1 MRIPSYSATIA
12 IPESYQKLEFVP
24 ILSYTVFIGVLA
36 KVPLHSAW
44 RWGKI
49 RSDLSWTG
57 GRDSMRIQ
65 LYLFA
70 GLADRLGGATVTAEL
85 PGERATAGDLKRW
98 LAERHP
104 IAASLIEA
112 SFVAKNQAYAED
124 AEPIGEGDELAL
136 IPPVSGGGG
145 AVGGGDA
152 AEAWAVAEQRYEVT
166 YDPLDVEAVTRKVIC
181 PQHGATLAFCGTTR
195 EFTEGKRTTLLEYE
209 GYVPMAVK
217 TLAQIGAEIAD
228 RWPGALTAITH
239 RLGRVEIGEISVV
252 IAVSTPRRTD
262 CYEASRYAIE
272 RLKQIVPIWK
282 KEVWEDGSEWQGS
295 QLGPWDP
302 TASPKTS

>member
-1 MRIPSYSATIA
+1 
-12 IPESYQKLEFVP
+12 
-24 ILSYTVFIGVLA
+24 
-36 KVPLHSAW
+36 
-44 RWGKI
+44 
-49 RSDLSWTG
+49 
-57 GRDSMRIQ
+57 MRIQ

-70 GLADRLGGATVTAEL
+70 GLADLLGGAFVTAEL
-85 PGERATAGDLKRW
+85 PGEQVTAGDLKRW
-98 LAERHP
+98 LAERNP
-104 IAASLIEA
+104 NAASLIEA
-112 SFVAKNQAYAED
+112 SFVARNQAYAE
-124 AEPIGEGDELAL
+124 EGEWIGEGDELAL

-145 AVGGGDA
+145 VADGGSDA
-152 AEAWAVAEQRYEVT
+152 AEVLAAALVQRYEVT

-181 PQHGATLAFCGTTR
+181 PEHGATLTFCGTTR
-195 EFTEGKRTTLLEYE
+195 EYTDGKRTTLLEYD

-217 TLAQIGAEIAD
+217 TSSRFGEEIAA

-239 RLGRVEIGEISVV
+239 RLGRVEIGEISVI
-252 IAVSTPRRTD
+252 IAVSTPRRAECTKQG
-262 CYEASRYAIE
+262 YVIE

>member
-1 MRIPSYSATIA
+1 
-12 IPESYQKLEFVP
+12 
-24 ILSYTVFIGVLA
+24 
-36 KVPLHSAW
+36 
-44 RWGKI
+44 
-49 RSDLSWTG
+49 
-57 GRDSMRIQ
+57 MRIQ

-70 GLADRLGGATVTAEL
+70 GLADRLGGSTVTVEL
-85 PGERATAGDLKRW
+85 PGERATAGDLKRS
-98 LAERHP
+98 LAERNP
-104 IAASLIEA
+104 DAASLIEA

-124 AEPIGEGDELAL
+124 GESIGEGDELAL

-145 AVGGGDA
+145 VVDGSGDA
-152 AEAWAVAEQRYEVT
+152 ESLAGVERRYEVT

-181 PQHGATLAFCGTTR
+181 PEHGATLTFCGTTR
-195 EFTEGKRTTLLEYE
+195 EYTDGKRTTLLMYD
-209 GYVPMAVK
+209 GYIPMAVK

-228 RWPGALTAITH
+228 RWPGAQTAITH
-239 RLGRVEIGEISVV
+239 RLGRVDIGEISVI
-252 IAVSTPRRTD
+252 IAVSTPRRAD

-302 TASPKTS
+302 TAAPKTS

>member
-1 MRIPSYSATIA
+1 
-12 IPESYQKLEFVP
+12 
-24 ILSYTVFIGVLA
+24 
-36 KVPLHSAW
+36 
-44 RWGKI
+44 
-49 RSDLSWTG
+49 
-57 GRDSMRIQ
+57 MRIQ

-70 GLADRLGGATVTAEL
+70 GLADLLGGATVTVEL
-85 PGERATAGDLKRW
+85 PGERATAGELKRW
-98 LAERHP
+98 LAERNP
-104 IAASLIEA
+104 NSASLIEA

-124 AEPIGEGDELAL
+124 NEPFGEGDELAL

-145 AVGGGDA
+145 AVDGSDPAGALA
-152 AEAWAVAEQRYEVT
+152 AAAVRQYEVT
-166 YDPLDVEAVTRKVIC
+166 YSPLDVEAVTRKVIC
-181 PQHGATLAFCGTTR
+181 PEHGAALTFCGTTR
-195 EFTEGKRTTLLEYE
+195 EYTDGKRTTLLEYE

-217 TLAQIGAEIAD
+217 TLAQIGAEIAE

-239 RLGRVEIGEISVV
+239 RLGRVDIGEISVI
-252 IAVSTPRRTD
+252 IAVSTPRRAD

-302 TASPKTS
+302 TAAPKTS